1 MLPGYYAK
9 RATDD
14 VVYPHFELFP
24 GHICTA
30 REATMPDTV
39 DSPAK
44 LSTSTSILP
53 ANSTKNAGY
62 STYNGLLTVVQYPVK
77 VGSVYLENGYPTLS
91 ICELAHLPLH
101 SCLN

>member
-1 MLPGYYAK
+1 MLPGYHAK

-39 DSPAK
+39 DSLAE

-53 ANSTKNAGY
+53 VNSTSY
-62 STYNGLLTVVQYPVK
+62 STYNGLFTVVQCPVK
-77 VGSVYLENGYPTLS
+77 VGSVHLENGYPTLS
-91 ICELAHLPLH
+91 ICELVHLPLH